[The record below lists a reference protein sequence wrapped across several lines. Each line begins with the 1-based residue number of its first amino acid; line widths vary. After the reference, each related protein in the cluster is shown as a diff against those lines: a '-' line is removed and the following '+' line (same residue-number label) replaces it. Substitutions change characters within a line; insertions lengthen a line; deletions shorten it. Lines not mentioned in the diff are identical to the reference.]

1 MPLQNQR
8 ECPAWAANIFFLTS
22 YVTYVTLASRV
33 TIRRRHEEDA
43 GMKDT
48 VKRAEAGWLL
58 FFYSVPS
65 KPVSSRM
72 KVWRKL
78 AKAGAVQLKGAVY
91 ILPNSDEHY
100 EFLQWLLSEV
110 SSMKGGGA
118 FVKVK
123 EMETMKDSEL
133 VELFNRQK
141 ETEYSGIEKHIEDL
155 ERKLNSI
162 RKGGK
167 SHDSMKLSGELN
179 KLTKEFDDIKRLDF
193 FLSKAGQKTEGRI
206 KSLKSAIR
214 RLSGYKEKNALS
226 KAEILTRKTEDFQN
240 KKWATRKIPFVDRM
254 ASAWLI
260 IKFIDQNA
268 EFMFMEEKDIERLIR
283 KDIVTFDVK
292 GGDFTH
298 HADLCTFEALVKS
311 FGIKDK
317 AVKRIA
323 EIVHELDI
331 KDGKYSNAEARGIEV
346 LLIGIRKTVKTDA
359 DALKKGMEV
368 FEMLYSSKT

>member
-1 MPLQNQR
+1 MN
-8 ECPAWAANIFFLTS
+8 
-22 YVTYVTLASRV
+22 
-33 TIRRRHEEDA
+33 EDA

-48 VKRAEAGWLL
+48 VKMAEAGWLL

-72 KVWRKL
+72 KVWRRL

-133 VELFNRQK
+133 IELFNRQR
-141 ETEYSGIEKHIEDL
+141 ETEYSGIEKRAEDL

-167 SHDSMKLSGELN
+167 SHDSIKFSGELN
-179 KLTKEFDDIKRLDF
+179 KLAREFDDIKRLDF
-193 FLSKAGQKTEGRI
+193 FLSEAGQKTEGRI

-214 RLSGYKEKNALS
+214 SLSGYKEKNALS

-240 KKWATRKIPFVDRM
+240 KKWATRKRPFIDRM

-260 IKFIDQNA
+260 KKFIDKKAVFNFMNERDMENLA
-268 EFMFMEEKDIERLIR
+268 EGT
-283 KDIVTFDVK
+283 VAFDVR
-292 GGDFTH
+292 GGEFTH
-298 HADLCTFEALVKS
+298 IGDMCTFEVFIKS

-317 AVKRIA
+317 VVKKIA
-323 EIVHELDI
+323 EIIHELDV
-331 KDGKYSNAEARGIEV
+331 KDEKFKTDEARGIEG
-346 LLIGIRKTVKTDA
+346 LLIGIRKTAKSDA
-359 DALKKGMEV
+359 EALEKGMEV
-368 FEMLYSSKT
+368 FEMLYASKT